1 MGKETQAREN
11 GAERGASGG
20 EGSDV
25 KDDAAA
31 DQIEDIVREEEIKIS
46 GDEEADVDAAEASAD
61 EKQVIAPPPPPP
73 GNDDSVV
80 DDDQGTAKIT
90 TI

>member
-25 KDDAAA
+25 KDDAVL
-31 DQIEDIVREEEIKIS
+31 IEDVVKEEEIKIS
-46 GDEEADVDAAEASAD
+46 RGETD
-61 EKQVIAPPPPPP
+61 EKQVAPPPPPP

-80 DDDQGTAKIT
+80 DDQGIAKIT
-90 TI
+90 ADYSIFDF